1 MALVQKW
8 PFIQVF
14 FLGNKGKENVFYD
27 IVEQKNAFLGY

>member
-1 MALVQKW
+1 MALVQQW

-14 FLGNKGKENVFYD
+14 FLGNKRKENVFYD